1 MSDDTTLIEA
11 LRGISTNSL
20 AGVLL
25 RKGVRNIWVRGP
37 RPMRA
42 DFPRT
47 VGPAFTLR
55 FIPARADASAGADT
69 SARAGAKARTTRDV
83 VEQMPKGCMVVADA
97 RGVRDVATFGDIV
110 VTRMSLRGV
119 AGIVTDG
126 AVRDSAGL
134 LATGLPIWTAGLT
147 APPPVAGHNLAG
159 SQEPISCGGVAVFPN
174 DMIVAD
180 ADGVVVVPAAMAQE
194 IAQLGAELEVHDE
207 ALLARV
213 KGGETMDQL
222 YRPKKP

>member
-11 LRGISTNSL
+11 LRSISTNSL

-25 RKGVRNIWVRGP
+25 RKGIRNIWVRGP

-55 FIPARADASAGADT
+55 FIPARADASARAD
-69 SARAGAKARTTRDV
+69 AKARTTRDV

-194 IAQLGAELEVHDE
+194 IAQLGAELAAQDE

>member
-1 MSDDTTLIEA
+1 MSDDMTLIDA

-20 AGVLL
+20 ANVLL
-25 RKGVRNIWVRGP
+25 RKGVRNVWVRGP
-37 RPMRA
+37 KPMRA

-55 FIPARADASAGADT
+55 FVPARAD
-69 SARAGAKARTTRDV
+69 AKARTTRDV

-97 RGVRDVATFGDIV
+97 RGVSDIATFGDIV

-147 APPPVAGHNLAG
+147 APPPVAGHILAG
-159 SQEPISCGGVAVFPN
+159 SQEPISCGAVAVFPN

-194 IAQLGAELEVHDE
+194 AAKLGAELEAEDE
-207 ALLARV
+207 ALLARIR
-213 KGGETMDQL
+213 GGETMDQL
-222 YRPKKP
+222 TRPKKP